1 MRIFHT
7 ADVHVGRQFKE
18 LGSLGKTLR
27 QQIRSTFSAVL
38 RLAAEERAD
47 LVVIAG
53 DLFEVNHPDPSD
65 VRFVLES
72 ISAVDPL
79 PVCLLP
85 GTHDRYSAN
94 SIYRQSLFRQSMPHN
109 LFLFSEEHAQSFY
122 FPGLRLAVHGRANL
136 TNQGGEPPLKDIRPH
151 PDAAWN
157 IAVAH
162 ASIARGDLDNDPEHD
177 YYIGQAD
184 VERSGM
190 DYIALGHWHKFEEYF
205 PSARARVFY
214 SGSPEALQ
222 FKDRDR
228 SGYFA
233 EVRFEAGGIEVTQR
247 RIGRYHWFEEQFSL
261 GDQRGMP
268 ALQRRLQELAD
279 PAHLVRLHILGHVSP
294 TEPIALESLEE
305 AQRGGF
311 AHLQLRSALKPR
323 LERDNVDG
331 LFPRGTIGDTYVRL
345 LAAQLSSAQPEQR
358 ALLEE
363 VLRRGAALL
372 AGQEEVE

>member
-1 MRIFHT
+1 MRLFHT

-18 LGSLGKTLR
+18 LGSLGKVLR
-27 QQIRSTFSAVL
+27 QQIRQTFATLL

-47 LVVIAG
+47 LVLIAG

-65 VRFVLES
+65 VRFVLET
-72 ISAVDPL
+72 IHAVDPL

-94 SIYRQSLFRQSMPHN
+94 SIYRQSLFRQHMPSN
-109 LFLFSEEHAQSFY
+109 LHLFDQEDAQSFY
-122 FPGLRLAVHGRANL
+122 FPSLRLAVHGRANL
-136 TNQGGEPPLKDIRPH
+136 TNQGGEPPLKNIRPH
-151 PDAAWN
+151 PDATWN

-162 ASIARGDLDNDPEHD
+162 ASIARGDLGNDPEHD
-177 YYIGQAD
+177 YYIEQAD

-190 DYIALGHWHKFEEYF
+190 DYIALGHWHKFEQYF
-205 PSARARVFY
+205 PGARARVFY

-222 FKDRDR
+222 FRDRDR

-233 EVRFEAGGIEVTQR
+233 EVRLEAGRVEVAQR
-247 RIGRYHWFEEQFSL
+247 RIGHYHWFEEEFWLDDAQGL
-261 GDQRGMP
+261 RG
-268 ALQRRLQELAD
+268 LRRRLEELASS
-279 PAHLVRLHILGHVSP
+279 AHLLRLHVTGHVAP
-294 TEPIALESLEE
+294 TESIPLESLEE
-305 AQRGGF
+305 AQRGRF

-323 LERDNVDG
+323 LEAGSVDS
-331 LFPRGTIGDTYVRL
+331 LFPRGTIGDAYVKL
-345 LAAQLSSAQPEQR
+345 LTAQLSQAPSDTR
-358 ALLEE
+358 DILEE